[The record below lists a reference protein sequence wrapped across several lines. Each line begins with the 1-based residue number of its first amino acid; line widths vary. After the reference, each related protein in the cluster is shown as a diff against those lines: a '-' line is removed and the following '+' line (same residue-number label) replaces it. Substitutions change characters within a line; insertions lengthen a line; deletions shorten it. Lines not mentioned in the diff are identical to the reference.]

1 MASEPKMT
9 DQDNRDLGEAVGWKY
24 RDKLGCI
31 MADGETWRNPFGNNG
46 DAIAALEAWRAKH
59 GGSVFITLSKP
70 HKVDIFNDGRFIG
83 NCNGDTLPL
92 AACRAILAAW
102 RKMKESE

>member
-1 MASEPKMT
+1 MT
-9 DQDNRDLGEAVGWKY
+9 SDQDKRELCEAVGL
-24 RDKLGCI
+24 DAEDVIG
-31 MADGETWRNPFGNNG
+31 GQWRLPWENDG

-70 HKVDIFNDGRFIG
+70 HKVDIFADGRFIG
-83 NCNGDTLPL
+83 NCNGDTLPA

-102 RKMKESE
+102 RWMKESEK